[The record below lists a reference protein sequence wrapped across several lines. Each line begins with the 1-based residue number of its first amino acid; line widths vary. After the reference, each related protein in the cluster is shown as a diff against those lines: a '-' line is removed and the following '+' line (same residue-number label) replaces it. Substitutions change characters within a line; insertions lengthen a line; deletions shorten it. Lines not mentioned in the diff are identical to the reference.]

1 MPNPNPL
8 RILVLEDLATDYELV
23 LRELRKSGLDF
34 TARRAETEGDFRA
47 QLQEFAPD
55 LILADYSLPGYD
67 GLSALTLVRSEHPQ
81 VPFIFVSGT
90 MGEETAIEAL
100 QRGATDYVLK
110 QRFARLGPAARR
122 ALAEAEV
129 NAQRRRIEEDLR
141 ESEERFRSVA
151 QTASDAIIS
160 VESHGRIVFWNPAA
174 ERIFGYASAEAVG
187 QPLSIIVPQRFRQP
201 DADGLEG
208 LLARGVTQ
216 PGGAATEAVGLRQ
229 NGSEFPIELSIASW
243 HSGPHHFFTGIIR
256 DISQRKQAEAERERL
271 ILQLQTALADVKT
284 LSGILP
290 ICAGCKKIRDDRGFW
305 NQVDTYIQTHSL
317 ATFSHGLCPDCTARL
332 YPELSEDLK

>member
-23 LRELRKSGLDF
+23 LRELRKSGLEF

-67 GLSALTLVRSEHPQ
+67 GLSALTLARTEHPQ

-110 QRFARLGPAARR
+110 QRFSRLGPSARR

-160 VESHGRIVFWNPAA
+160 VDSHGRIVFWNPAA
-174 ERIFGYASAEAVG
+174 ERIFGYANAEVLG
-187 QPLSIIVPQRFRQP
+187 QPLSIIVPQRFRRQ

-208 LLARGVTQ
+208 LLAPGVAQ
-216 PGGAATEAVGLRQ
+216 LGGPATEAVGLRN
-229 NGSEFPIELSIASW
+229 NGSEFPIELSVASW
-243 HSGPHHFFTGIIR
+243 HSGPHRFFTGIIR

-290 ICAGCKKIRDDRGFW
+290 ICAGCKKIRDDKGFW

-317 ATFSHGLCPDCTARL
+317 AKFSHGLCPDCTARL
-332 YPELSEDLK
+332 YPEISEDLK